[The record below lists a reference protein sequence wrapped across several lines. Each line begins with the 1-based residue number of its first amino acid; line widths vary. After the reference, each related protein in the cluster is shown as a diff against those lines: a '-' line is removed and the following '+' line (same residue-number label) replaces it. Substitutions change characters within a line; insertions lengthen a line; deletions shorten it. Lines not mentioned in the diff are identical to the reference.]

1 MGKVLKFSGN
11 NIDRLEVERRNE
23 DWVSE
28 KINDPNSKVL
38 VYNRSKILVKKIYSN
53 ITVKFLRLGDI
64 RESGIDPKLILLGD
78 LGGEIYL
85 STDLNDV
92 DEEIVNGL
100 ISKDEEFI
108 DCRTAKIDN
117 LTILG
122 DIEYN
127 ILQLE
132 EQKWEKMYW
141 SLYNKTKDGT
151 RFYRERINELESE
164 VFSF

>member
-78 LGGEIYL
+78 LGGEIIA
-85 STDLNDV
+85 
-92 DEEIVNGL
+92 EG
-100 ISKDEEFI
+100 ISF
-108 DCRTAKIDN
+108 
-117 LTILG
+117 
-122 DIEYN
+122 
-127 ILQLE
+127 
-132 EQKWEKMYW
+132 
-141 SLYNKTKDGT
+141 
-151 RFYRERINELESE
+151 
-164 VFSF
+164 